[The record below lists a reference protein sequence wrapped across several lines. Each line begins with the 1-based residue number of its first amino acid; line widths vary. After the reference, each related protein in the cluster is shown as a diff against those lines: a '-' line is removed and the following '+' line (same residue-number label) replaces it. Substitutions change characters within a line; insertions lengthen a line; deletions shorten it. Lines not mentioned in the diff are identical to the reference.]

1 LSILPGR
8 VRHALIN
15 HGRPLLVGAGCALA
29 LCSAAS
35 PAMADQWGH
44 GHHGAPLIPGD
55 LLLAT
60 SDYATPDI
68 QSGVTQLPP
77 ECAIAT
83 PPDCAAA
90 VAGATYPFSFD
101 NDSVDP
107 FFGVTSPVFLDELTP
122 WGQHIGTIPVPD
134 NQFVTSFSSKSEL
147 ALNLSPE
154 GNYLSFVGYAST
166 PGQVDVSNANTPGDP
181 DPGNGDVGPYY
192 RVVAQLDRWGHWT
205 FTETNAYSGDNGR
218 AAITNDEN
226 GQDLLYTAGNAGQ
239 SKTPPPD
246 VVAST
251 GAQFVTP
258 SSLPEADQNP
268 GQPTPL
274 GSFNI
279 TQLGDAADKSTKDNN
294 YRGITIHNN
303 VIYYTKGSGGN
314 GVDTVYFVDTTGKAC
329 PNGVGLPEPGAQL
342 PTSPP
347 SFTVENLP
355 PGTTKKPNNGLVPE
369 NMCILAGFPTNPVP
383 ATNTYPSTQK
393 FPFGIWF
400 ANDDT
405 LYVADEGSGD
415 NPFAN
420 GQYTDATASNEP
432 DAGLEKW
439 VFDKAAQQWKLAY
452 TLQNGLDLGQPY
464 TVPGYPSGINSGTG
478 PADPGTELPWSPA
491 TDGLRQLTGRV
502 NRDGTVT
509 IWATTSTVS
518 GSGDQGA
525 DPNKLV
531 EITDWLNAKDPA
543 TANYEWFRT
552 IKTAHFGEVL
562 RGVSFTPGTSTGSGG
577 AWGDYAR

>member
-1 LSILPGR
+1 MSILSER
-8 VRHALIN
+8 VRHALIQ
-15 HGRPLLVGAGCALA
+15 HGRPLLAGAGCAVA
-29 LCSAAS
+29 LCVAAS

-44 GHHGAPLIPGD
+44 GHHGAPLIPGN

-60 SDYATPDI
+60 SEYATPDI
-68 QSGVTQLPP
+68 QAGVTQLPP
-77 ECAIAT
+77 ECTTAT
-83 PPDCAAA
+83 PCATA
-90 VAGATYPFSFD
+90 VADGMYPFSFN

-107 FFGVTSPVFLDELTP
+107 FFGITSPVFLDELTP

-154 GNYLSFVGYAST
+154 GKYLSFVGYAST
-166 PGQVDVSNANTPGDP
+166 PAQIDVSNANTPGVI
-181 DPGNGDVGPYY
+181 DPGNGDVGPFY

-239 SKTPPPD
+239 SSSPPAG
-246 VVAST
+246 VVSST
-251 GAQFVTP
+251 GAQILTP

-279 TQLGDAADKSTKDNN
+279 TQLGDKGDKATKDNN
-294 YRGITIHNN
+294 YRGIAIHDN
-303 VIYYTKGSGGN
+303 VVYYTKGSGSN
-314 GVDTVYFVDTTGKAC
+314 GVNTVYYVDTVGGTC
-329 PNGVGLPEPGAQL
+329 PNGVGLPAAGAQL
-342 PTSPP
+342 PTSA
-347 SFTVENLP
+347 
-355 PGTTKKPNNGLVPE
+355 PGLTPTTSKLYKGFGLQPT
-369 NMCILAGFPTNPVP
+369 NMCILKGFPTNLAANSP
-383 ATNTYPSTQK
+383 TN
-393 FPFGIWF
+393 FPFGMWF
-400 ANDDT
+400 ANDHT

-415 NPFAN
+415 NTYSTAT
-420 GQYTDATASNEP
+420 GQYTNSTAAAQPN
-432 DAGLEKW
+432 AGLEKW
-439 VFDKAAQQWKLAY
+439 VFEGGQWNLAY

-464 TVPGYPSGINSGTG
+464 TVPGYPTGINSGTG
-478 PADPGTELPWSPA
+478 PSDPGTGLPWAPA
-491 TDGLRQLTGRV
+491 TDGLRHLTGRV
-502 NRDGTVT
+502 NRNGIVT

-531 EITDWLNAKDPA
+531 EITDWLNATNPG
-543 TANYEWFRT
+543 TEYFRT
-552 IKTAHFGEVL
+552 LKAAHAGEVL
-562 RGVSFTPGTSTGSGG
+562 RGISFTPGTSTSSSWGWG
-577 AWGDYAR
+577 WGDNAR

>member
-1 LSILPGR
+1 MPTTPHPARRVARRRAHRLLAGFGCTLVMCVGAATAHADGWRHGHGGTPLVPG
-8 VRHALIN
+8 N
-15 HGRPLLVGAGCALA
+15 LLVAT
-29 LCSAAS
+29 SNYV
-35 PAMADQWGH
+35 
-44 GHHGAPLIPGD
+44 PGD
-55 LLLAT
+55 ITA
-60 SDYATPDI
+60 
-68 QSGVTQLPP
+68 GVTQLPP
-77 ECAIAT
+77 ECDIAT

-90 VAGATYPFSFD
+90 VANGDEFPSVFNNA
-101 NDSVDP
+101 SVDP

-122 WGQHIGTIPVPD
+122 WGQRVGTIPVPD
-134 NQFVTSFSSKSEL
+134 DQLVTSFSSKSEL

-154 GNYLSFVGYAST
+154 GKYLSFVGYVAK
-166 PGQVDVSNANTPGDP
+166 PGQIDVSNANTPGVL

-192 RVVAQLDRWGHWT
+192 RVVAQLDRWGHFT

-226 GQDLLYTAGNAGQ
+226 GRDLLYTAGNAGQ
-239 SKTPPPD
+239 SKSPPPG

-251 GAQFVTP
+251 GAQFITP

-268 GQPTPL
+268 GAPTPL
-274 GSFNI
+274 GSFSI
-279 TQLGDAADKSTKDNN
+279 SQLGDPLDKATKDDN
-294 YRGITIHNN
+294 YRGITINNN
-303 VIYYTKGSGGN
+303 VVYYTKGSGGN
-314 GVDTVYFVDTTGKAC
+314 GVDTVYFVDTTGQAC
-329 PNGVGLPEPGAQL
+329 PKGVGLPASGAQL

-347 SFTVENLP
+347 TFTVTNFGSP
-355 PGTTKKPNNGLVPE
+355 SKPNNGLVPE
-369 NMCILAGFPTNPVP
+369 NMCILNGFPTNLVP
-383 ATNTYPSTQK
+383 GTNTYPSTQK
-393 FPFGIWF
+393 FPFGLWF
-400 ANDDT
+400 ANSHT

-420 GQYTDATASNEP
+420 GVYTDATASNEP

-439 VFDKAAQQWKLAY
+439 VLQNGRWNLAY

-464 TVPGYPSGINSGTG
+464 TVPGYPTGTN
-478 PADPGTELPWSPA
+478 AATELPWSPA
-491 TDGLRQLTGRV
+491 TDGLRQLAGRV

-531 EITDWLNAKDPA
+531 EITDWLGATAPT

-552 IKTAHFGEVL
+552 VETARSGQVL
-562 RGVSFTPGTSTGSGG
+562 RGVSFTPGTSAFSG
-577 AWGDYAR
+577 WGDHAR